1 MRRCPACGTPADDG
15 RFCDGCGA
23 ALPPVEQVAAVAAP
37 AAHPPRPFAQPG
49 ALKFVTDW
57 LAPVNT
63 ITILGIGVADLL
75 TPWLGRQASLGV
87 IALAAV
93 ALAATLMLSLARS
106 GAAHMT
112 LGVLLRQRSVLAAV
126 FIIVLAFG
134 VMASKAA
141 LAAPSGLAAALA
153 PDVVGRLQ
161 QSLGL
166 IEAQGQ
172 LTHRKLDEV
181 QEKLKDLKTD
191 KLRLLTLIEQSRA
204 SQDRALREASADY
217 EGLAQHQKDALAL
230 LRARQGRQMD
240 ARRMIALVRQYGSAE
255 AAQRPVIA
263 ETAARALGDKDE
275 SSRLILAMMLDP
287 GSYQRVLG
295 ASGGSDASLWRALQ
309 LHALDGADA
318 ERLARALVDSVQAA
332 SAGPGGNEILWLAV
346 PQGSTGSVTE
356 GAYLFVREGENL
368 WRLVDRCTEMQ
379 VPMNAMPACHNAF
392 FFFWIARSRRA
403 FEAQAAKLGVRY
415 VPYR

>member
-23 ALPPVEQVAAVAAP
+23 TLPPVEQVAAVAAP

-153 PDVVGRLQ
+153 PDVVRRLQ

-181 QEKLKDLKTD
+181 QDALKDLKTD

-204 SQDRALREASADY
+204 SHDRVLREASADY
-217 EGLAQHQKDALAL
+217 ERLAQHQKDALAL
-230 LRARQGRQMD
+230 LRERQGKQMD
-240 ARRMIALVRQYGSAE
+240 ARRMITLVRQYGSASG
-255 AAQRPVIA
+255 AQRPAIA
-263 ETAARALGDKDE
+263 ETARRAAGPNAE
-275 SSRLILAMMLDP
+275 QRLIVAM
-287 GSYQRVLG
+287 
-295 ASGGSDASLWRALQ
+295 ALEA
-309 LHALDGADA
+309 ALYDT
-318 ERLARALVDSVQAA
+318 V
-332 SAGPGGNEILWLAV
+332 
-346 PQGSTGSVTE
+346 
-356 GAYLFVREGENL
+356 VREGAGEPSDEQLVAVGFTRTALANSREALTHWVDAQAGPENEIRLSGVLGNATVPLRMVPAGNGL
-368 WRLVDRCTEMQ
+368 WRIE
-379 VPMNAMPACHNAF
+379 
-392 FFFWIARSRRA
+392 
-403 FEAQAAKLGVRY
+403 G
-415 VPYR
+415 PYRPTPLFPNEDAGLLR